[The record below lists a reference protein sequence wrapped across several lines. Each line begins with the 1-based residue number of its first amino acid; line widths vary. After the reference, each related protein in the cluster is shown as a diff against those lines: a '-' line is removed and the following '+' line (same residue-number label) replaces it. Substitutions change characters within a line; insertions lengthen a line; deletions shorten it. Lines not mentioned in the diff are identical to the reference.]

1 MHILSCIEDKARY
14 SLHLYSQVLSHVG
27 REIPWF
33 TEIYTRPLDQQRGW
47 TSWHPVGFIHLHLR
61 NLDLLPLL
69 VAACLARP
77 VNHTKHQ
84 LGFVIYPHQSRVS
97 SRSLKLYKGK
107 GIIFFFLLCSNSK
120 YIWENKQKEQSLCI
134 HNEMEEISK
143 HMQNKRQR

>member
-107 GIIFFFLLCSNSK
+107 GIIFFFSFAQTANIFGK
-120 YIWENKQKEQSLCI
+120 INKKNRVYAYIMKWKRFLSTCRI
-134 HNEMEEISK
+134 
-143 HMQNKRQR
+143 RQR